1 MDKLIEAL
9 QIFLKYGNYE
19 YPTVCLHDELIIDK
33 ITREMVSD
41 ADHKRLDKLGFIWS
55 EEEEYYHSFKYG
67 S

>member
-1 MDKLIEAL
+1 MAKLIEAL
-9 QIFLKYGNYE
+9 QIFLKYRNEE
-19 YPTVCLHDELIIDK
+19 YPTGCLHDEFIVYN

-41 ADHKRLDKLGFIWS
+41 ADHKRLDELGFIWS

>member
-9 QIFLKYGNYE
+9 QIFLKYRNEE
-19 YPTVCLHDELIIDK
+19 YPTTCLHDELIISR

-41 ADHKRLDKLGFIWS
+41 EDHKRLEELSFIWS
-55 EEEEYYHSFKYG
+55 EEEELYHSFKYG